1 MGRYALQR
9 FLLVIPTLLG
19 MTLLIF
25 ILVRLLPGD
34 IVTSMSAGEITS
46 DANHQRI
53 RTALG
58 LNDPL
63 PLQYVHYLGGLLTGG
78 LLTAA
83 YAYAPRQHRALV
95 QAGATA
101 AIVVLLAAAV
111 IARNSQLAA
120 SALG

>member
-9 FLLVIPTLLG
+9 LLLVIPTLLG

-34 IVTSMSAGEITS
+34 VVTSMSAGDITS

-53 RTALG
+53 RQALG

-63 PLQYVHYLGGLLTGG
+63 RST
-78 LLTAA
+78 
-83 YAYAPRQHRALV
+83 PRGIVTQADRVVKEEMHPHPGVALHCRAGCCSI
-95 QAGATA
+95 QGADCS
-101 AIVVLLAAAV
+101 LK
-111 IARNSQLAA
+111 R
-120 SALG
+120 